1 MHLTFITA
9 AALTMGFA
17 GVYMNWLTDHF
28 THKSLGAHRAVLV
41 VLPVF
46 AACLMAF
53 GNPDQAALIAWGFA
67 IWAVVTWAVGCIYF
81 YARRAVA
88 GVAHTRTVCTIN
100 AWLGVGL
107 AAGGAACLGL
117 ALGVLN

>member
-53 GNPDQAALIAWGFA
+53 GNPDQAALIAWGFG
-67 IWAVVTWAVGCIYF
+67 IWAVVTWVAGYIY
-81 YARRAVA
+81 YYTRRASA
-88 GVAHTRTVCTIN
+88 GVAHARTMRTLYFWHGC
-100 AWLGVGL
+100 
-107 AAGGAACLGL
+107 GL
-117 ALGVLN
+117 ALSCGAAMLLHWAVLG